1 MVHIPS
7 LTVSC
12 ALSGRV
18 DWLHY
23 VQFNPD
29 GWQTASSEPFTG
41 THIHEGVCSSVIKE
55 RMPDTDELL

>member
-7 LTVSC
+7 LTVSY

-29 GWQTASSEPFTG
+29 GWQN
-41 THIHEGVCSSVIKE
+41 CQQ
-55 RMPDTDELL
+55 